1 VRGFLRQHVEAQ
13 LPDGTTPDAVVFVL
27 WVADLFVRR
36 ASAAASAG
44 GGGGGGG
51 G

>member
-1 VRGFLRQHVEAQ
+1 MRGLLRQHVEAQ

-36 ASAAASAG
+36 ASAAAAGAG
-44 GGGGGGG
+44 GGY
-51 G
+51 